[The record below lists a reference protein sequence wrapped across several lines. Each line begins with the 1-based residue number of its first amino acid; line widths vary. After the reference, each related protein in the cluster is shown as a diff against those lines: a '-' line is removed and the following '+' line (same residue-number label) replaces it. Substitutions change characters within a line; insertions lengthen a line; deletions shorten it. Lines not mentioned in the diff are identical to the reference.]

1 MKEQQLRKNSD
12 AGSWEIIPSLPAY
25 FICTKAYRNL
35 MRPINFHKVMGFH
48 LN

>member
-25 FICTKAYRNL
+25 FILHQGHIVTSCGQLTSTR
-35 MRPINFHKVMGFH
+35 
-48 LN
+48 